1 MITKV
6 GRIICVIGRLP
17 LDRPLSWCII
27 SFNII
32 DVQNVVN
39 GRIVG
44 YIQLDGFTWPL
55 SDVEVLAGVFGGKP
69 RPQSSRTVVSPR
81 KQPALAASTIN
92 SQL

>member
-1 MITKV
+1 MLLGDCHAIV
-6 GRIICVIGRLP
+6 LFLGVSLH
-17 LDRPLSWCII
+17 
-27 SFNII
+27 NII

-39 GRIVG
+39 GRVVA
-44 YIQLDGFTWPL
+44 YVQLDSFTWPP

-69 RPQSSRTVVSPR
+69 RPQSSRTVVLKR